1 MKTFFKATMIVV
13 FLLLC
18 SNGIQAQ
25 TPQTK
30 LNQVELMKQ
39 GIGYWKCES
48 KDTTFVIEDKYYG
61 GGHEVY
67 IKSETKGK
75 IIWEGKTLVGYDK
88 KNDILIESVII
99 HNSPDIALYL
109 MRFISANKFEEM
121 SLENISNPEQAT
133 EKWTYEFKSPN
144 LLIATHIL
152 NNKLVYV
159 RNYSRVKQ

>member
-1 MKTFFKATMIVV
+1 MKKFRSTITIAV
-13 FLLLC
+13 FLLICL
-18 SNGIQAQ
+18 NGLQAQ
-25 TPQTK
+25 TAQTK
-30 LNQVELMKQ
+30 LNQIELMKQ

-48 KDTTFVIEDKYYG
+48 KDTTFVIDDKYYG

-88 KNDILIESVII
+88 KNDILIESAIM

-121 SLENISNPEQAT
+121 SLENISNPENAT

-152 NNKLVYV
+152 NDKLVYI
-159 RNYSRVKQ
+159 RNYLRTKQ